1 MAWLMPKWLKYFL
14 SPVPIPLHLHVTES
28 ILGLT
33 LRSLARKNALDRIL
47 IEIEMNLNEGGAV
60 QILSLLIEK
69 KKKKMLLFFFNE
81 IWKKRTH
88 LSLFYSYL
96 LVEVTKRISS
106 NNNICKC

>member
-1 MAWLMPKWLKYFL
+1 MANAKVVEVFPF
-14 SPVPIPLHLHVTES
+14 SRPHPVAPSRDGINIAANTS
-28 ILGLT
+28 FT
-33 LRSLARKNALDRIL
+33 RTQKCARPNTNRDR
-47 IEIEMNLNEGGAV
+47 MNLNEGGAV

-69 KKKKMLLFFFNE
+69 KKKKKLLFFFNE
-81 IWKKRTH
+81 IWKKRTP